1 MDTAEIARRN
11 LIRLSAQEPP
21 DLARAALAIAR
32 EEYPELDEERYLR
45 KLDELAAQTRAGL
58 PSGAS
63 VERRVGRL
71 SSFLFHELG
80 FAGNRA
86 DYHDPRNSFLNEVL
100 DRRTGIPITL
110 SLVYLE
116 VGRRCG
122 LDVHGVG
129 FPGHFL
135 CKVMLQGEGEL
146 VVDPFHR
153 GQLLGIDELRRRYR
167 AAVGEAVPFD
177 PRVLRPARPR
187 EILVRM
193 LQNLKTVYQRR
204 GDAPRALSAVDRMLL
219 LAPDNLRGLR
229 DRAELCEELGG
240 AAAAAAAL
248 ERVLELEPSA
258 VDTGELRARVRKL
271 RGASRLLN

>member
-11 LIRLSAQEPP
+11 LVRLSSQEPP

-45 KLDELAAQTRAGL
+45 RLDELSAQARAGL

-63 VERRVGRL
+63 AERRVGRL

-100 DRRTGIPITL
+100 DRRIGIPITL

-122 LDVHGVG
+122 LDVQGIG

-135 CKVMLQGEGEL
+135 CKVNLPGEGEL

-153 GQLLGIDELRRRYR
+153 GQLLGMDELARRYR
-167 AAVGEAVPFD
+167 AAMGESAPFD
-177 PRVLRPARPR
+177 RRALRAARPR

-193 LQNLKTVYQRR
+193 LQNLEAVYQRR
-204 GDAPRALSAVDRMLL
+204 RDAPRALAAVDRLLL

-229 DRAELCEELGG
+229 DRAGLCEQLGG
-240 AAAAAAAL
+240 ASAAAAAL
-248 ERVLELEPSA
+248 ERVLELEPAA
-258 VDTGELRARVRKL
+258 VDAAELRSRARKL
-271 RGASRLLN
+271 RSASRLLN